1 MAKLA
6 LKRCRAFQTI
16 NITIRV
22 FLKFFSAIGTM
33 AKVYFLPCPIQCGGP
48 LQWLLTQ
55 AGWAYDHVFRFP
67 KVLDGISDEQIDARL
82 TTEAV
87 FSAFMAVKGRLI
99 FADPQPY
106 QGTATGMA
114 NKCFHFLISLDDGC
128 SSLKCLSRNL
138 SNLL

>member
-16 NITIRV
+16 DITIWV
-22 FLKFFSAIGTM
+22 FLKFFSAIWTM

-48 LQWLLTQ
+48 LHWLLTQ
-55 AGWAYDHVFRFP
+55 AGWAYDYVLRFP

-82 TTEAV
+82 TAEGV
-87 FSAFMAVKGRLI
+87 HFAFMAVKGRLI
-99 FADPQPY
+99 FADPQSY

-114 NKCFHFLISLDDGC
+114 NKGFHFLISLEDC
-128 SSLKCLSRNL
+128 RSSLQCLSRNL
-138 SNLL
+138 SKLL